1 MSHLMWMLLMP
12 GVFLAI
18 AVLYY
23 VFSAAGLVVGSVW
36 RAIRKR
42 SLL

>member
-1 MSHLMWMLLMP
+1 MPDLKWMLLMP

-23 VFSAAGLVVGSVW
+23 VLSAAGLVVGSVW
-36 RAIRKR
+36 RAIRR
-42 SLL
+42 RELF